1 MRLSDWFVPPIWV
14 TCPDEGL
21 RIRIAIEPEL
31 SGTVTDGEQ
40 LPTLIRFQKFGTS
53 LANGDYIE
61 AVAAVSTQGGLII
74 GIHRK
79 LYVTWIAPALDP
91 ALNFSRYFTTILA
104 LPVTMASPPSH
115 YPAAVNLLQT
125 QRFSNPSDLQ
135 LDTH

>member
-61 AVAAVSTQGGLII
+61 AVAAVST
-74 GIHRK
+74 
-79 LYVTWIAPALDP
+79 
-91 ALNFSRYFTTILA
+91 
-104 LPVTMASPPSH
+104 
-115 YPAAVNLLQT
+115 
-125 QRFSNPSDLQ
+125 
-135 LDTH
+135 